1 MNSIKQL
8 ICICFIG
15 VVAAQKIL
23 IPMDHMQSNHL
34 KAYGIAFQ
42 HLENSNNVEWLLNYR
57 GGSFLLND
65 SNDIQNTCKI
75 RGVNYEMIDSWALS
89 DIFST
94 IESNNMDII
103 LLKSAQ
109 NSCLLTSGKA
119 ALG

>member
-1 MNSIKQL
+1 
-8 ICICFIG
+8 
-15 VVAAQKIL
+15 
-23 IPMDHMQSNHL
+23 MQSNHL

-103 LLKSAQ
+103 T
-109 NSCLLTSGKA
+109 TSI
-119 ALG
+119 